1 MTPRLP
7 RDLSGTELIRALER
21 QGYVVTRSVGSH
33 VRLTH
38 PGPPERHLTIPR
50 HDELKV
56 GTLKAILDD
65 LGEAWKLDRIQVLQR
80 LLKR

>member
-1 MTPRLP
+1 
-7 RDLSGTELIRALER
+7 
-21 QGYVVTRSVGSH
+21 VGSH